1 MNHEGKNE
9 GHEGHEGGLRR
20 LRLPSPLP
28 SETERVMTAT
38 IGCAISVHRAL
49 GPGFLE
55 SIYLAAMGIEMTARS
70 LSFERERAICVSY
83 RGVDIP
89 GQRVDLL
96 VEGMVVVEL
105 KAVRR
110 FEDVHSAQVVSYLKT
125 TGLRAGLLINFNV
138 PLLRQ
143 GLKRFVR

>member
-9 GHEGHEGGLRR
+9 GHEEHEGGRRPLR
-20 LRLPSPLP
+20 LRSSLPP
-28 SETERVMTAT
+28 ETERVMTET

-55 SIYLAAMGIEMTARS
+55 SIYLAAMGIEMRARGLAS
-70 LSFERERAICVSY
+70 ERERAIYVSY

-96 VEGMVVVEL
+96 VDGVVVVDL

-110 FEDVHSAQVVSYLKT
+110 FEDVHYAQVVSYLKT
-125 TGLRAGLLINFNV
+125 LGLRAGLLINFNV

-143 GLKRFVR
+143 GLKRIVL

>member
-1 MNHEGKNE
+1 MNHEEKNE
-9 GHEGHEGGLRR
+9 GHEGHEGGLRP
-20 LRLPSPLP
+20 LRLQSPLP

-55 SIYLAAMGIEMTARS
+55 SIYLAAMGIEMRARS
-70 LSFERERAICVSY
+70 LAAERERAIYVSY

-96 VEGMVVVEL
+96 VERVVVVEL

-110 FEDVHSAQVVSYLKT
+110 FEDVHYAQVVSYLKT
-125 TGLRAGLLINFNV
+125 LGLRAGLLINFNV

-143 GLKRFVR
+143 GLKRIVL